1 MLGEDNGTMRRLRT
15 IMRKEFIH
23 ILRDTRTLALIALL
37 PALLLLL
44 TGTAVSGETGDLSMA
59 VLDRSKTAPSR
70 WYVDQFWASGYFKVT
85 HVVQS
90 EDELLEL
97 IERDAVR
104 AGLVIPEDFGRHV
117 STGEPTAVLF
127 YINDTDPAMAQQVQL
142 GASSISQMVTQEVF
156 VKQLSRQGMGGF
168 TLALPIETHL
178 KFLYNPEGSNAQYM
192 IPALMAAILQIQSL
206 LLTALAIVR
215 EREIGTME
223 QLIVTPIKAWE
234 LMLGKILPYVL
245 VAFLNTLV
253 IIAIGLFYFDI
264 VITGNLIE
272 LLLLSLVFIIGSL
285 GMGVLISNVSKSQM
299 QAMYLATGL
308 VLIPAILLSGM
319 VFPRFNMPT
328 LTYWVGW
335 FLPITHYL
343 EIIRGVM
350 NKGVGI
356 GLLWSAIWPLI
367 VLSLG
372 YFAASVVFFKK
383 RID

>member
-142 GASSISQMVTQEVF
+142 GVSSISQMATQEVF
-156 VKQLSRQGMGGF
+156 IKQLSSQGIRP
-168 TLALPIETHL
+168 T
-178 KFLYNPEGSNAQYM
+178 GSKAF
-192 IPALMAAILQIQSL
+192 PSPSCAAIFESD
-206 LLTALAIVR
+206 
-215 EREIGTME
+215 EDDGM
-223 QLIVTPIKAWE
+223 
-234 LMLGKILPYVL
+234 
-245 VAFLNTLV
+245 
-253 IIAIGLFYFDI
+253 
-264 VITGNLIE
+264 
-272 LLLLSLVFIIGSL
+272 IGS
-285 GMGVLISNVSKSQM
+285 
-299 QAMYLATGL
+299 
-308 VLIPAILLSGM
+308 
-319 VFPRFNMPT
+319 R
-328 LTYWVGW
+328 
-335 FLPITHYL
+335 
-343 EIIRGVM
+343 
-350 NKGVGI
+350 
-356 GLLWSAIWPLI
+356 
-367 VLSLG
+367 
-372 YFAASVVFFKK
+372 
-383 RID
+383 